1 MVLVELYF
9 ALAEQRPVA
18 YEPLDGVGLGRV
30 YQVDGYPFRTPLA
43 VDAVVLHYPNEPAAH
58 VVVVLEVRLAF
69 EQLDECLLRRIACL
83 FLGVQHAACGA
94 KQGVAVGAHGVFYE
108 LVAPQRP
115 SPPLRVAGEPLRNA
129 QEISSYSLSRLGRR
143 FYYRN
148 PKYFEKDHI
157 LIISVF
163 QLHRFHIERHVISTR
178 AA

>member
-1 MVLVELYF
+1 M
-9 ALAEQRPVA
+9 
-18 YEPLDGVGLGRV
+18 
-30 YQVDGYPFRTPLA
+30 
-43 VDAVVLHYPNEPAAH
+43 
-58 VVVVLEVRLAF
+58 
-69 EQLDECLLRRIACL
+69 
-83 FLGVQHAACGA
+83 
-94 KQGVAVGAHGVFYE
+94 GAHGVFYE

-163 QLHRFHIERHVISTR
+163 QLHRFHIERHVI
-178 AA
+178 